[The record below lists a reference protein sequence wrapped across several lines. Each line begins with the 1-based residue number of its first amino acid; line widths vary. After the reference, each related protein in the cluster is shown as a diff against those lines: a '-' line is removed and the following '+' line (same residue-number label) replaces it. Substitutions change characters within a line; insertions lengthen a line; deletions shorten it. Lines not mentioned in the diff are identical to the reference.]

1 MAHKEIPIF
10 YGTNYLF
17 WSKRMKS
24 YLMSLG
30 FDVWDNVFNGYK
42 IPKNPPIY
50 LIERKVGEYNAK
62 DVNAILGGMSKP
74 EFVKVMNFDT
84 TK

>member
-30 FDVWDNVFNGYK
+30 FDVWDSIVNGYK
-42 IPKNPPIY
+42 IPKNIPID
-50 LIERKVGEYNAK
+50 LKERKEGEYNAK
-62 DVNAILGGMSKP
+62 VVNAILGGLSKT
-74 EFVKVMNFDT
+74 EFVVPIK
-84 TK
+84 